1 MSTEEEKDFDV
12 FLSHS
17 HEDAEWVEELAK
29 RLEDSAKLRV
39 WLDKWI
45 LVPGKHWQQEMAC
58 GLNQAKTCA
67 VCIGEKT
74 PEGWFKEEIE
84 KALNRQQKD
93 KFFRVI
99 PVLLPK
105 AQTVNVND
113 FLEMRT
119 WVDFKND
126 LDNKRAFHLLVS
138 GIQGVA
144 PGRGLEEEEASEQP
158 QIQVRDE
165 LKKLK
170 QYRKEEIVDEVVA
183 QEYQRK
189 LLDMDLLKR
198 GGQLSG

>member
-17 HEDAEWVEELAK
+17 HEDGEWVEELAR
-29 RLEDSAKLRV
+29 RLVDSAELHV

-45 LVPGKHWQQEMAC
+45 LVPGEHWQQEMAC

-84 KALNRQQKD
+84 RALNLQQKD
-93 KFFRVI
+93 ENFRVI

-105 AQTVNVND
+105 AQTVNIDD
-113 FLEMRT
+113 FLELRT

-126 LDNKRAFHLLVS
+126 LDDKRVFHLLVS

-144 PGRGLEEEEASEQP
+144 PGRGPKEEEASKLP

-165 LKKLK
+165 LKKLR
-170 QYRKEEIVDEVVA
+170 QYRKEELVDEAIA

-198 GGQLSG
+198 GGQLNG

>member
-1 MSTEEEKDFDV
+1 MSTEEEKKFDV

-29 RLEDSAKLRV
+29 RLEDNAELHV

-45 LVPGKHWQQEMAC
+45 LIPGEHWQQEMAR

-74 PEGWFKEEIE
+74 PKGWFKEEIE
-84 KALNRQQKD
+84 RALTLQQKD
-93 KFFRVI
+93 EIFRVI

-105 AQTVNVND
+105 AQVVNIDD
-113 FLEMRT
+113 FLELRT

-126 LDNKRAFHLLVS
+126 LGDKRVFHLLVS

-144 PGRGLEEEEASEQP
+144 PGRGLEEEEATKLP

-165 LKKLK
+165 LKKLR
-170 QYRKEEIVDEVVA
+170 QYYEEKLVDEDIA
-183 QEYQRK
+183 KEYQRK

-198 GGQLSG
+198 GGQLNG

>member
-12 FLSHS
+12 FFSHS

-29 RLEDSAKLRV
+29 RLEDSAKLHV

-45 LVPGKHWQQEMAC
+45 LVPGEHWQQEMAR

-105 AQTVNVND
+105 AQTVNIDD
-113 FLEMRT
+113 FLEIRT

-126 LDNKRAFHLLVS
+126 LDDKRAFHLLVS

-144 PGRGLEEEEASEQP
+144 PGRGPEEEEASKQP

-165 LKKLK
+165 LKKLR
-170 QYRKEEIVDEVVA
+170 QYRKEELVDEVIA

-189 LLDMDLLKR
+189 LLNMDLLK
-198 GGQLSG
+198 GGQLNG